1 MSVKFTKEDFIKNS
15 NKIHDNKYDYSLVE
29 YEKSSKKVTII
40 CRKHGEFQQ
49 RASNH
54 LRGRG
59 CVLCKK
65 SKIYDT
71 NKFIEMS
78 NYIHNNVYEYKK
90 TYYKGSHTYVIIT
103 CKKHGDF
110 RQTPTNHLSGK
121 GCSKC
126 ATESNR
132 LIINDFID
140 RSNEIHNFK
149 YDYSL
154 SEYKNIR
161 TKVII
166 ICKEHGNFKQIPKNH
181 LNGQGCPRCGNLF
194 GIKENKWLDYL
205 GVIERQVKIGKYIVD
220 GYEPSTN
227 TIYEFNGDFW
237 HGNPQ
242 LYDENDINKV
252 LNKTFGELYKKTINR
267 ERYLIKKGYNIISIW
282 ENEFDNMFL
291 IF

>member
-166 ICKEHGNFKQIPKNH
+166 IYKEHGNFKQIPKNH

-237 HGNPQ
+237 HGNPE
-242 LYDENDINKV
+242 LYDEDDINKV

-267 ERYLIKKGYNIISIW
+267 ERYLMKKGYNIISIC
-282 ENEFDNMFL
+282 ENEFDNMF
-291 IF
+291 

>member
-40 CRKHGEFQQ
+40 CEKHGEFQQ

-65 SKIYDT
+65 SKMYDT
-71 NKFIEMS
+71 KKFIEMS
-78 NYIHNNVYEYKK
+78 NSIHNNVYEYNK
-90 TYYKGSHTYVIIT
+90 TSYKGSHTYVTIT

-110 RQTPTNHLSGK
+110 IQTPSNHLSGK

-161 TKVII
+161 TKVVI
-166 ICKEHGNFKQIPKNH
+166 ICKEHGNFKQSPKNH

-194 GIKENKWLDYL
+194 GIKENKWLS
-205 GVIERQVKIGKYIVD
+205 IINITERQVRIGKYIVD
-220 GYEPSTN
+220 GYDPKTN

-237 HGNPQ
+237 HGNPNI
-242 LYDENDINKV
+242 YNANDMNKV
-252 LNKTFGELYKKTINR
+252 LNKTFGELYKKTLNR
-267 ERYLIKKGYNIISIW
+267 EKYLIKKGYKVITIW
-282 ENEFDNMFL
+282 EKDFDMSFN
-291 IF
+291 I